1 MELTQEQYFLVSDY
15 CRKTGKQFYDVELEL
30 TDHIVNYIEDRLT
43 DTKNFS
49 SLFEEIKQDFN
60 KKAIS
65 NIITEKATSI
75 ECSIKLQL
83 RSELLQYLSLPKI
96 AVTFLLVALVIW
108 LDQNYAVE
116 KIAASFIHLINALNI
131 TYAFGKG
138 KLANDNIRDKKKNLL
153 SMKVIRDF
161 HIIFII
167 PSIFYLLISLGII
180 FEITNSYL
188 FIYKIAL
195 YLLPAV
201 ILLNLAWQEVYIKS
215 QLKIRQQYPNAF
227 AQ

>member
-1 MELTQEQYFLVSDY
+1 MELTQEQYSLVSDY

-75 ECSIKLQL
+75 ESSIKLQL
-83 RSELLQYLSLPKI
+83 KSELLQYLSLPKI

-108 LDQNYAVE
+108 LDQNYVIE

-131 TYAFGKG
+131 TYTFGRG
-138 KLANDNIRDKKKNLL
+138 KLANDNIRDKKRNLL

-167 PSIFYLLISLGII
+167 PTIFYLLISLGII
-180 FEITNSYL
+180 FEITSSYL

-195 YLLPAV
+195 YLLPVV

>member
-116 KIAASFIHLINALNI
+116 KI
-131 TYAFGKG
+131 
-138 KLANDNIRDKKKNLL
+138 
-153 SMKVIRDF
+153 
-161 HIIFII
+161 
-167 PSIFYLLISLGII
+167 
-180 FEITNSYL
+180 
-188 FIYKIAL
+188 
-195 YLLPAV
+195 
-201 ILLNLAWQEVYIKS
+201 
-215 QLKIRQQYPNAF
+215 
-227 AQ
+227 